1 MDRGATVNDSPY
13 TFGEARQALHAASQ
27 RQIDGERALR
37 EAVEDLAQ
45 SELAYN
51 RACARKMID
60 LHGEG
65 VAWTAARSLATG
77 DSAVSELRYQ
87 RDVKRGVVDAA
98 ERAGYRLQAD
108 RRGLEKLI
116 GWSER
121 REIAEGG
128 A

>member
-1 MDRGATVNDSPY
+1 MNDSPF
-13 TFGEARQALHAASQ
+13 TFGEARQALHTASQ

-45 SELAYN
+45 AELAYN
-51 RACARKMID
+51 RACARKMLD

-65 VAWTAARSLATG
+65 VAWTAARSLAIG
-77 DSAVSELRYQ
+77 DPTVSDLRYQ
-87 RDVKRGVVDAA
+87 RDVKRGVVDSA

>member
-1 MDRGATVNDSPY
+1 
-13 TFGEARQALHAASQ
+13 
-27 RQIDGERALR
+27 
-37 EAVEDLAQ
+37 
-45 SELAYN
+45 
-51 RACARKMID
+51 
-60 LHGEG
+60 
-65 VAWTAARSLATG
+65 
-77 DSAVSELRYQ
+77 VSELRYQ